1 MTYFLARQLICAALI
16 TIPAISLAG
25 LPLEL
30 QPEIR
35 ASTFEVVLKKP
46 TADPLTYEKPLPLDL
61 IPFIERTDQYRSIG
75 TAFALGQ
82 NRYIS
87 AAHVFA
93 IAIDSQ
99 FGAPALRNGNG
110 EVYPIDRILKFSHH
124 GDFVVFSLAK
134 DPAPKGLPVNRV
146 ARIDTAVFAVG
157 NALGEGIVIR
167 DGVFTSQTPEE
178 QDGQWKWIRFSAAAS
193 PGNSGGP
200 LLDEAGSVI
209 GIVLRKSA
217 NENLNY
223 SLPIGLVLDA
233 PSDKAVFDVRELTTL
248 PYMRGTRTYSY
259 RDEFRLPLTWPEF
272 VKAHDAMLARHFD
285 EGISELDKAYAD
297 TQFMRGVGVD
307 AVLYSADANFY
318 DSRLIM
324 QQSDNTWSA
333 LVSDGRTINLPG
345 DGFVNVGWIDDI
357 ALLRLHRSNYSS
369 DDGFYADSKGLM
381 DIALK
386 GLELSRYVG
395 SDEIRITSLGSAQSE
410 TAYADHF
417 GRTWQQHVWA
427 MPYRDAYVVGFL
439 LPTPEGY
446 SGMFQIASSA
456 KLRESESVLR
466 LMTDQFSVSY
476 AGTLGQWQS
485 FLRRSAL
492 LPKAL
497 SGVTL
502 QEKPDFWELRTPR
515 FETHVLKKLFP
526 IGEQGQMGLIMGYL
540 QEHER
545 LVWDT
550 TGVIWTQDAEGK
562 STVGVTR
569 ISRPPKTAKLEV
581 RSAYTDLAARRAPF
595 DAQIIR
601 DRADGYSIN
610 QVLDVPGTRA
620 GKSSSDL
627 LYGVSVR
634 LSGANA
640 IDDANELLEK
650 VARST
655 RILEHGMGGDIE
667 PFHGEPLKIEAMTA
681 ALSAADFAPIARGQF
696 DAVYGHDTR
705 GRVMS
710 EDFRDYVLPENTE
723 ISKVHGSSAH
733 PSAVQSATAAGLF
746 DYWSKVPAVIHNG
759 DLWSS
764 FLEHNGFPAASSHG
778 LGVVEAQAQLAR
790 ALGNG
795 APGPEWAK
803 RAQALI
809 EAYAKERADIARS
822 RGNVFPSVYSARKL
836 PCPKPAEKRS
846 ETEIPAITLTRSP
859 EEFYP
864 NSARRAQIEGSVLVA
879 VQVDTS
885 GCGRQRGIVASSGS
899 DDLDQA
905 ALDLLD
911 TAEFSPAQRNGAA
924 VEGIF
929 KTIVLFKLQESM

>member
-1 MTYFLARQLICAALI
+1 MSNVLTRQLICAVLI
-16 TIPAISLAG
+16 IIPAISLAG

-82 NRYIS
+82 NRYFS

-93 IAIDSQ
+93 VAIDSQ
-99 FGAPALRNGNG
+99 FGAPALRGANG
-110 EVYPIDRILKFSHH
+110 EVYPIDRILKFSQH

-134 DPAPKGLPVNRV
+134 DPAPKGLSVNRE
-146 ARIDTAVFAVG
+146 AKIDTAVFAVG

-200 LLDEAGSVI
+200 LLDEAGNVI

-233 PSDKAVFDVRELTTL
+233 PSDKAVFDVRELTAL
-248 PYMRGTRTYSY
+248 PFMRGTRTYSY

-272 VKAHDAMLARHFD
+272 VKAHDALLARHFD
-285 EGISELDKAYAD
+285 EGISELTKAYAD
-297 TQFMRGVGVD
+297 TQFKRGVGVD
-307 AVLYSADANFY
+307 AILYPTDTNFY
-318 DSRLIM
+318 DPRLIM

-345 DGFVNVGWIDDI
+345 DGFVNVGWIAEV

-369 DDGFYADSKGLM
+369 DNDFYADSKSFM
-381 DIALK
+381 EIALK
-386 GLELSRYVG
+386 GLDLSRHVG
-395 SDEIRITSLGSAQSE
+395 SDGIRITSLGAALSE
-410 TAYADHF
+410 AVFADHF
-417 GRTWQQHVWA
+417 GRNWQQRVWA

-446 SGMFQIASSA
+446 SGMLQIASSA
-456 KLRESESVLR
+456 MLRETESVMR
-466 LMTDQFSVSY
+466 LLTDQFSVSY
-476 AGTLGQWQS
+476 VGTLGQWQS
-485 FLRRSAL
+485 FLKRSAL
-492 LPKAL
+492 LPKVL

-502 QEKPDFWELRTPR
+502 QGKPDFWELHTPR
-515 FETHVLKKLFP
+515 YETHILNKLFP
-526 IGEQGQMGLIMGYL
+526 IGAQGQMGLLMGYS
-540 QEHER
+540 QER
-545 LVWDT
+545 DGLVWDT
-550 TGVIWTQDAEGK
+550 MGVIWTQDAEGK
-562 STVGVTR
+562 STVSVTR
-569 ISRPPKTAKLEV
+569 IPRPPKTATLEV
-581 RSAYTDLAARRAPF
+581 RSAYTELAARRPPF
-595 DAQIIR
+595 DGQLLR
-601 DRADGYSIN
+601 DRADGFGIN
-610 QVLDVPGTRA
+610 RVLDVPGTRA

-627 LYGVSVR
+627 LYGVSVH

-640 IDDANELLEK
+640 LQDTNELLDK
-650 VARST
+650 VAMST
-655 RILEHGMGGDIE
+655 RILERGIGEDIE
-667 PFHGEPLKIEAMTA
+667 PFHGEPPKIEAMTA
-681 ALSAADFAPIARGQF
+681 ALSAADLAPIGRGQF
-696 DAVYGHDTR
+696 DAVYGHDMR

-710 EDFRDYVLPENTE
+710 EDFRDYVLSDHTQGSEA
-723 ISKVHGSSAH
+723 HGSSAH
-733 PSAVQSATAAGLF
+733 SSAVQSAAAAVLF
-746 DYWSKVPAVIHNG
+746 DYWRMVPAVIHNR

-764 FLEHNGFPAASSHG
+764 FLEHNGLLAGSSHG
-778 LGVVEAQAQLAR
+778 LRVVEAQAQLAR
-790 ALGNG
+790 TLESAT
-795 APGPEWAK
+795 PGPEWPK
-803 RAQALI
+803 KAQMLI
-809 EAYAKERADIARS
+809 EAYSKERADIARS
-822 RGNVFPSVYSARKL
+822 RGGVLPSVYSERKL

-846 ETEIPAITLTRSP
+846 DTAIPAITLTRTP

-864 NSARRAQIEGSVLVA
+864 NSARRAQIEGSVVVA

-899 DDLDQA
+899 DDIDQA
-905 ALDLLD
+905 ALDLID
-911 TAEFSPAQRNGAA
+911 TAEFFPAQRNGIA
-924 VEGIF
+924 VEGIY
-929 KTIVLFKLQESM
+929 KTIVLFKLKE